1 VVVSRIELLL
11 RSVSWRGVV
20 REKCFNPAWAR
31 IEREE
36 HPEFGTEKIEI
47 VQGRERVEVA
57 AALGRE
63 ERGEFADAF
72 QKALATAKRG

>member
-1 VVVSRIELLL
+1 MHGGRIAREVSENGRAAGAKYAAALLISGTL
-11 RSVSWRGVV
+11 
-20 REKCFNPAWAR
+20 
-31 IEREE
+31 
-36 HPEFGTEKIEI
+36 FGALALQLKEI